1 MNNPALIYPAERN
14 IETYLNL
21 ARVQISTSDPRPVQI
36 QLSLMDTVALS
47 TVKALWESLKIKL
60 KGATLMME
68 PQFDVQAKSNN
79 NNNKIWNSSSETV
92 HSELQEFIGLL
103 SW

>member
-47 TVKALWESLKIKL
+47 TVKAL
-60 KGATLMME
+60 
-68 PQFDVQAKSNN
+68 
-79 NNNKIWNSSSETV
+79 
-92 HSELQEFIGLL
+92 
-103 SW
+103 